1 MQNISN
7 AAMFAEPT
15 LVVSESECVSG
26 EREKSFTMDTTF
38 VLFFLAMDL
47 GQGFLSWD
55 VTSGLSLFTLAAFL
69 VLPYFLPFAGENRNF
84 GSWVAGRS
92 IVALTGAGLGL
103 MFGQAVGI
111 VLPEAFR
118 FVPMTLLI
126 VAAIICCNVQ
136 IYGILKNRL
145 AR

>member
-7 AAMFAEPT
+7 AAMFTEPT
-15 LVVSESECVSG
+15 LSVSETVSKI
-26 EREKSFTMDTTF
+26 EETTNAFMLDTTF

-47 GQGFLSWD
+47 GQSAISWD
-55 VTSGLSLFTLAAFL
+55 FTFSLSLVTLAVFL
-69 VLPYFLPFAGENRNF
+69 VLPYFLPFSGANRNF
-84 GSWVAGRS
+84 GRWLAGRGL
-92 IVALTGAGLGL
+92 VALTGGTLGL
-103 MFGQAVGI
+103 MFGQAVG
-111 VLPEAFR
+111 VLLPEAFR

-126 VAAIICCNVQ
+126 VAAIICCHVQ

>member
-15 LVVSESECVSG
+15 LVVSKSESASG
-26 EREKSFTMDTTF
+26 EKAKSFTMDTTF
-38 VLFFLAMDL
+38 VLFFLAIEL
-47 GQGFLSWD
+47 GQGVITWDLTTVLSLVTLTSFLS
-55 VTSGLSLFTLAAFL
+55 
-69 VLPYFLPFAGENRNF
+69 LPYFLLCPSDKRNF
-84 GSWVAGRS
+84 GRWAAGRF

-103 MFGQAVGI
+103 MFGQAVGV
-111 VLPEAFR
+111 VLPGAFR
-118 FVPMTLLI
+118 FVPMTMLI